1 MRDAG
6 HPANLIRDVGEA
18 AEKAPAAAE
27 FAEGEKEFVVARVE
41 GKVDGVV
48 FRVDDAEEAWVAK
61 TLGAAATIE
70 NFAVEE
76 DGDVVAVADFEFFE
90 EVTVA
95 EPGECRAYLFLCRA

>member
-1 MRDAG
+1 MRNVG
-6 HPANLIRDVGEA
+6 LPANLIGEVGEA

-48 FRVDDAEEAWVAK
+48 FRVDDAEEAGVAK
-61 TLGAAATIE
+61 TLGPAAAIE
-70 NFAVEE
+70 NFPFEE

-90 EVTVA
+90 
-95 EPGECRAYLFLCRA
+95 